1 MNIAPMSKAGAWFD
15 LARGGNFPSVLSNV
29 LAALALSTPVAA
41 TWPDAWTGL
50 LAAGG
55 GVLAYA
61 GGTTL
66 NDVFDAGFDQRHRPD
81 RAIPSGMISRTLAG
95 WVGAIQLVAGATLL
109 LLLPAAAGLVLGL
122 VACILLYDWL
132 HKRWTGSVVLMAGCR
147 MLLGLALASVPGHAF
162 TPALVSWVILLGGYI
177 VVLSLLAR
185 REYLPGAPKIKLG
198 RQVGRLLAFI
208 PFVDALALLSV
219 GAWPVAIACAL
230 AIPLGRLAQRL
241 SASN

>member
-1 MNIAPMSKAGAWFD
+1 MNIAPMSKAAAWFD
-15 LARGGNFPSVLSNV
+15 LARGGNFPSVVSNV
-29 LAALALSTPVAA
+29 LAAFALSTPVAA
-41 TWPDAWTGL
+41 TWPDARTGL
-50 LAAGG
+50 LAALGG
-55 GVLAYA
+55 ILAYA

-81 RAIPSGMISRTLAG
+81 RAIPSGIISRTLAG
-95 WVGAIQLVAGATLL
+95 WVGAIQLVAGAALL

-147 MLLGLALASVPGHAF
+147 MLLGLALASVPGQAF
-162 TPALVSWVILLGGYI
+162 TPALVSWVVLLGGYI

-185 REYLPGAPKIKLG
+185 REYLPGAPKIRLG

-208 PFVDALALLSV
+208 PLVDALALLSV